1 MIGRIPILDV
11 EPVLECGRRPAK
23 AVTGETFPVS
33 ATVFRE
39 GHEMLGAGVVLRGPD
54 GQRSPLA
61 YMRELVPGTDRYGAD
76 VTVTA
81 PGLWYFQV
89 EAWGDPI
96 AHWRHDAAIK
106 VPLGLETELMLT
118 EGALLFERAARGVRG
133 DGTAWQARSTQASRG
148 MQASPAAQASAAQAD
163 PAAQAGAVQAT
174 PGAQASRSA
183 QAVTALAT
191 TPAGTTQLSTATASA
206 ARAGQRWAN
215 VAQAAQAA
223 RTARATLRQVA
234 AQLRDRAL
242 PPWDRLSAASAPGVQ
257 AILAQYPLR
266 DLVSRSARYPVIVH
280 RPRALYGAWYEFFP
294 RSEGVEIDPMGY
306 REPRSGTFRTA
317 ARRLDGI
324 ADMGFDVVYLPPI
337 HPIGTTAR
345 KGANNVLQAAPGDPG
360 SPWAIGAPEG
370 GHDAIHP
377 DLGTFADFDAFVR
390 RTRELGMEVAL
401 DLALQTSPDHP
412 WVSEHPEWFTKRAD
426 GRIAYAENPPKK
438 YQDIYPLNFDHDP
451 GGIYT
456 EVLRI
461 VRLWMAHGVRIFRV
475 DNPHTKPLAF
485 WERFLAEIARTD
497 PDVLFLAEA
506 FTRPAM
512 MRALA
517 EIGFHQSYTYFT
529 WRNSAAELS
538 DYLRELSGPAAA
550 YMRPNFFVNTPDIL
564 HEYLQHG
571 GPPAFKIRAVL
582 ASMLSP
588 AWGIYSGY
596 ELCEGTPVRPGSEE
610 YLDSEKYQFRPRDWE
625 RAQQGPAGIAP
636 YIARLN
642 AIRKAHPALHWLRN
656 LRFHHVDQ
664 PELICFSKRDPQEED
679 TVLVIVNLDPHQPR
693 EATVWLDLPALGL
706 ESNADFVVTDE
717 LSGQSYR
724 WGRANYVRLDPGYEP
739 AHIFQVKTSPSA

>member
-1 MIGRIPILDV
+1 VIGRIPILDV
-11 EPVLECGRRPAK
+11 EPVLDCGRRPAK

-33 ATVFRE
+33 ATVIRE
-39 GHEMLGAGVVLRGPD
+39 GHEMLAAGVVLRGPD

-61 YMRELVPGTDRYGAD
+61 YMRELTPGTDRYGAD

-81 PGLWYFQV
+81 EGLWYFQV

-106 VPLGLETELMLT
+106 VPLGLEAELMLT
-118 EGALLFERAARGVRG
+118 EGALLFERAARAVRG
-133 DGTAWQARSTQASRG
+133 DGTSWRVRAA
-148 MQASPAAQASAAQAD
+148 QASPAAR
-163 PAAQAGAVQAT
+163 AVTVLVTT
-174 PGAQASRSA
+174 PGGATQA
-183 QAVTALAT
+183 
-191 TPAGTTQLSTATASA
+191 STATAVASA
-206 ARAGQRWAN
+206 PGAGGTGAGAGQRWAN
-215 VAQAAQAA
+215 AAHAAQAA
-223 RTARATLRQVA
+223 RAARATLRQVA

-242 PPWDRLSAASAPGVQ
+242 PPWDRLTAASAPDIR

-266 DLVSRSARYPVIVH
+266 ELVSRSPRYPVIVH
-280 RPRALYGAWYEFFP
+280 RQRALYGAWYEFFP

-317 ARRLDGI
+317 ARRLDAV

-345 KGANNVLQAAPGDPG
+345 KGANNVLQAAAGDPG

-377 DLGTFADFDAFVR
+377 DLGTLADFDAFVGR
-390 RTRELGMEVAL
+390 ARELGMEVAI

-412 WVSEHPEWFTKRAD
+412 WVTEHPEWFTKRAD

-461 VRLWMAHGVRIFRV
+461 VRQWMAHGVRIFRV

-485 WERFLAEIARTD
+485 WERLLGEIARTD

-550 YMRPNFFVNTPDIL
+550 YMRPNFFANTPDIL

-588 AWGIYSGY
+588 TWGIYSGY
-596 ELCEGTPVRPGSEE
+596 ELCENVPVRPGSEE
-610 YLDSEKYQFRPRDWE
+610 YLDSEKYQFRPRNWE
-625 RAQQGPAGIAP
+625 LAQQGPAGIAP

-664 PELICFSKRDPQEED
+664 PELLCFSKRDPQEED
-679 TVLVIVNLDPHQPR
+679 TVLVVVNLDPHQPR

-717 LSGQSYR
+717 LSGQSFR

>member
-1 MIGRIPILDV
+1 VIGRIPILDV

-23 AVTGETFPVS
+23 AVTGETFQVS
-33 ATVFRE
+33 ATVIRE
-39 GHEMLGAGVVLRGPD
+39 GHEMLGAGVVLRGP
-54 GQRSPLA
+54 GGERTPLA
-61 YMRELVPGTDRYGAD
+61 YLRELAPGTDRYGAD
-76 VTVTA
+76 VTVPA
-81 PGLWYFQV
+81 EGLWHFQV
-89 EAWGDPI
+89 EAWGDPV

-106 VPLGLETELMLT
+106 VPRGLEAELMLS

-133 DGTAWQARSTQASRG
+133 TAQ
-148 MQASPAAQASAAQAD
+148 
-163 PAAQAGAVQAT
+163 
-174 PGAQASRSA
+174 PGQ
-183 QAVTALAT
+183 
-191 TPAGTTQLSTATASA
+191 A
-206 ARAGQRWAN
+206 ARAGERWAN
-215 VAQAAQAA
+215 AAQAAQAGRA
-223 RTARATLRQVA
+223 ARAALREVA
-234 AQLRDRAL
+234 AQLRDRSL
-242 PPWDRLSAASAPGVQ
+242 PPWDRLAAASEPAVA
-257 AILAQYPLR
+257 AILAQYPVR
-266 DLVSRSARYPVIVH
+266 DLVTRSARYPVIVH
-280 RPRALYGAWYEFFP
+280 RQRALYGAWYEFFP

-306 REPRSGTFRTA
+306 REPRSGTFRSA
-317 ARRLDGI
+317 ARRLEAI
-324 ADMGFDVVYLPPI
+324 ADMGFDVVYLPPV

-377 DLGTFADFDAFVR
+377 DLGTFADFDAFVG
-390 RTRELGMEVAL
+390 RTRELGMEVAI

-412 WVSEHPEWFTKRAD
+412 WVTEHPEWFSKRAD

-438 YQDIYPLNFDHDP
+438 YQDIYPLNFDNDP

-456 EVLRI
+456 EVNRI
-461 VRLWMAHGVRIFRV
+461 ARQWMAHGVRIFRV
-475 DNPHTKPLAF
+475 DNPHTKPLSF
-485 WERFLAEIARTD
+485 WERLLADIARTD

-529 WRNSAAELS
+529 WRNSSAELS

-550 YMRPNFFVNTPDIL
+550 YMRPNFFANTPDIL

-588 AWGIYSGY
+588 SWGIYSGY

-664 PELICFSKRDPQEED
+664 PELLCFSKRDPQEED
-679 TVLVIVNLDPHQPR
+679 TVLVVVNLDPHQPR

-706 ESNADFVVTDE
+706 ESDADFVVTDE
-717 LSGQSYR
+717 LSGQSFR

>member
-23 AVTGETFPVS
+23 AVTGETFEVS

-39 GHEMLGAGVVLRGPD
+39 GHEMLGAGVVLRDPG
-54 GQRSPLA
+54 GQRSPLTS
-61 YMRELVPGTDRYGAD
+61 MRELAPGTDRYGAE

-81 PGLWYFQV
+81 EGLWHFQV

-96 AHWRHDAAIK
+96 AHWRHDAVIK
-106 VPLGLETELMLT
+106 VPRGLESELMLS

-133 DGTAWQARSTQASRG
+133 TARPG
-148 MQASPAAQASAAQAD
+148 PAAL
-163 PAAQAGAVQAT
+163 AGE
-174 PGAQASRSA
+174 
-183 QAVTALAT
+183 
-191 TPAGTTQLSTATASA
+191 
-206 ARAGQRWAN
+206 RWAN
-215 VAQAAQAA
+215 AAQAAQSARAA
-223 RTARATLRQVA
+223 RAALRQVA

-242 PPWDRLSAASAPGVQ
+242 PPWDRLAAASVPEVL
-257 AILAQYPLR
+257 AILAQYPMR
-266 DLVSRSARYPVIVH
+266 DLVTRSSRYPLIVH
-280 RPRALYGAWYEFFP
+280 RQRALYGAWYEFFP

-306 REPRSGTFRTA
+306 REPRSGTFRSA
-317 ARRLDGI
+317 AQRLDAV

-360 SPWAIGAPEG
+360 SPWAIGGPEG
-370 GHDAIHP
+370 GHDAVHP
-377 DLGTFADFDAFVR
+377 DLGTLADFDAFVG

-412 WVSEHPEWFTKRAD
+412 WVTEHPEWFTKRAD

-438 YQDIYPLNFDHDP
+438 YQDIYPVNFDHDP
-451 GGIYT
+451 GGIYA
-456 EVLRI
+456 EVLRV
-461 VRLWMAHGVRIFRV
+461 VRHWMAHGVRIFRV
-475 DNPHTKPLAF
+475 DNPHTKPLSF

-512 MRALA
+512 MAALA
-517 EIGFHQSYTYFT
+517 KIGFHQSYTYFT
-529 WRNSAAELS
+529 WRNSSAELS

-550 YMRPNFFVNTPDIL
+550 YMRPNFFTNTPDIL

-582 ASMLSP
+582 AAMLSP
-588 AWGIYSGY
+588 SWGIYSGY
-596 ELCEGTPVRPGSEE
+596 ELCEGSPVRPGSEE
-610 YLDSEKYQFRPRDWE
+610 YLDSEKYQYRPRDWE
-625 RAQQGPAGIAP
+625 QAQQGPAGIAP

-656 LRFHHVDQ
+656 LRFHHVNQ

-679 TVLVIVNLDPHQPR
+679 TVLVIVNLDPRQPR

-706 ESNADFVVTDE
+706 ESNADFVITDE
-717 LSGQSYR
+717 LSGQTFR
-724 WGRANYVRLDPGYEP
+724 WGRANYVHLDPGYEP
-739 AHIFQVKTSPSA
+739 AHIFQVKTSPSTSA